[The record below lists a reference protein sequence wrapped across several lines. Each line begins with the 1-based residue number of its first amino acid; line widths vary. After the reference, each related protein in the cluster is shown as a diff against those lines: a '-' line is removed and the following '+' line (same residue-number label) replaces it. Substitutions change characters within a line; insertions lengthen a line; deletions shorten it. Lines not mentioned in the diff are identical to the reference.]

1 MLPFSFLPLV
11 SRQHL
16 MSHDRRRLS
25 ILLLITLLG
34 FATRVATAEDRP
46 VFPLYPGV
54 APGSE
59 DWTQKEVEYAA
70 AWDQKKMIR
79 NVVRP
84 TLTAYFPGPTKAN
97 GTAVIIAPGGAF
109 RFHSWENEGTAVAE
123 WLVER
128 GVTAFVLKYRLL
140 DTGESQEEFV
150 KNKGAAVKRP
160 DGAPPLDIAA
170 LATED
175 GRAAIRL
182 VRGRAAEWRVSPKRI
197 GIMGFSAGGVV
208 ASGAAMKYDA
218 ESRPDFAAPIYGAA
232 AKVEVPKDAPPIFVL
247 AAGDDKGAAPPCTRL
262 YEAWREAGRQAELH
276 LYAKGGHGFGMSK
289 RGLPIDHW
297 IERFGEWLDGQ
308 GLMKLGN

>member
-1 MLPFSFLPLV
+1 M
-11 SRQHL
+11 
-16 MSHDRRRLS
+16 RRIRNARFGVGA
-25 ILLLITLLG
+25 ILCLL
-34 FATRVATAEDRP
+34 AVAIVARAEDHP
-46 VFPLYPGV
+46 EIPLYPGV

-59 DWTQKEVEYAA
+59 DWTQKEVDYAN
-70 AWDQKKMIR
+70 AWDQKKMVR

-97 GTAVIIAPGGAF
+97 GTAVIVAPGGAF
-109 RFHSWENEGTAVAE
+109 RFHSWQNEGTDVAE
-123 WLVER
+123 WLVAR

-140 DTGESQEEFV
+140 DTGASQEEFV

-175 GRAAIRL
+175 GRQAIRL
-182 VRGRAAEWRVSPKRI
+182 VRGRAKEWRLQPNRI

-208 ASGAAMKYDA
+208 ASGAAMKYD
-218 ESRPDFAAPIYGAA
+218 EQSRPDFAAPIYGAA
-232 AKVEVPKDAPPIFVL
+232 PQAEVPKDAPPIFL
-247 AAGDDKGAAPPCTRL
+247 LCAGDDKGASPGCLRL
-262 YEAWREAGRQAELH
+262 YTDWRGAGRQAELH
-276 LYAKGGHGFGMSK
+276 VYAKGGHGFGMAK

-297 IERFGEWLDGQ
+297 IERFGEWMEGQ